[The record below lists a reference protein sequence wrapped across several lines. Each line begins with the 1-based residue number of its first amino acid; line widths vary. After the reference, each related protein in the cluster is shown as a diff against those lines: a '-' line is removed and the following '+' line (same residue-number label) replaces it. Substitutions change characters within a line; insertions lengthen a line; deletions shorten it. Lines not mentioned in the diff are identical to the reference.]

1 MAADFTRT
9 LQSVDSLARR
19 LDTELAPEA
28 RATLAEMRK
37 TLAEATRTMG
47 DASRTLASAE
57 KSLAPDSAL
66 FAELQDAAREFARTA
81 QSLRTLADYLERN
94 PQALL
99 RGKSADSQ

>member
-1 MAADFTRT
+1 
-9 LQSVDSLARR
+9 
-19 LDTELAPEA
+19 
-28 RATLAEMRK
+28 
-37 TLAEATRTMG
+37 MG

-66 FAELQDAAREFARTA
+66 FGELQDAAREFRRTA

-99 RGKSADSQ
+99 RGKSADSP